1 MQWQVHGE
9 DVFPRATK
17 VEPFGGDCSR
27 VSDAPA
33 ILALIQGRYQVSPR
47 RLIDP
52 GPDVQQQRWLWEAA
66 AAAPDHGCLTPWRFV
81 VIAPEQRTWLGEV
94 FARALI
100 ERDPG
105 ATLDQIQ
112 TAREKAQRAPFL
124 ALAIAD
130 LRAHVPDIPAQ
141 ERLISLGCALQNIL
155 LCAHAMGFGAGLS
168 SGRAMQSAALRS
180 AFGLAPGE
188 DAVCFVSVGT
198 EVKHKPPRVRPDPA
212 TFVSN
217 VVTVI

>member
-1 MQWQVHGE
+1 MQWQIQGE
-9 DVFPRATK
+9 DVFPRAAQ
-17 VEPFGGDCSR
+17 VEPFDGDGDRASG
-27 VSDAPA
+27 APA
-33 ILALIQGRYQVSPR
+33 ILASIRGRHQVSPR

-66 AAAPDHGCLTPWRFV
+66 AAAPDHGCLTPWRFI
-81 VIAPEQRTWLGEV
+81 VIVPEQRPWLGEV

-105 ATLDQIQ
+105 ATLEQLQ

-130 LRAHVPDIPAQ
+130 LRTHEPAVPAQ

-180 AFGLAPGE
+180 AFRLAPGE

-198 EVKHKPPRVRPDPA
+198 EVKHKPLRVRPDPT
-212 TFVSN
+212 TFVSHA
-217 VVTVI
+217 VPVI